1 MYRCSKPT
9 PVQISHWLCITL
21 LLALP
26 GQLLGQPQKDLDA
39 SKLAEINPNL
49 PIASDIELQLVVDA
63 GLTVYSGN
71 HLILFSDIRDP
82 KKAYDLIR
90 SYDAAVPQWCE
101 YFGIDVKRARH
112 WKLRAFLLQGADKTQ
127 RFEQAKLF
135 TEKLPPFAAG
145 YQKYH
150 NIYLFDQPGPYYTRH
165 LLLHEGTHAFMEWF
179 LNGYGAPWYSEGM
192 AEKLA
197 VHKRTEDSIKLN
209 YRLPS
214 RDEAP
219 YWGRVKLIKDE
230 YAAGDAMTLSD
241 VLAIPGEA
249 FRNVRYY
256 AWAWAGCEFF
266 DNHPLT
272 KQAFRELKKSA
283 ALPPEQFTTDF
294 KEKLKPNWDQ
304 LVKDWAIFIEE
315 MDYGVEIQ
323 RSRIIAAADL
333 DKANPVAHHYS
344 IQTDHGWQ
352 QTRLTV
358 KSGDRLKIQSSG
370 RFTVSQTVAPRTTA
384 DDKPATSGEKTY
396 PWYCESNGV
405 TLEYYRGKPLGMLT
419 AGVLFLDSE
428 RENTKGALG
437 WRVIPIPAA
446 GPEREI
452 TIPADGVLCFRINES
467 PAKLD
472 DNKGAL
478 DVRCQRLQ

>member
-1 MYRCSKPT
+1 MFRCSNPLSL
-9 PVQISHWLCITL
+9 QIQHWLCVVL
-21 LLALP
+21 LLVLP
-26 GQLLGQPQKDLDA
+26 NHLWGQTKDLNA
-39 SKLAEINPNL
+39 SKLAEINP
-49 PIASDIELQLVVDA
+49 DIPVATDVEMQLVIDA
-63 GLTVYSGN
+63 GLTVYSGK
-71 HLILFSDIRDP
+71 HLVLFSDTRDP
-82 KKAYDLIR
+82 KKAYDLIT
-90 SYDAAVPQWCE
+90 SYDAAVPQWCA
-101 YFGIDVKRARH
+101 YFGVDVKRARD
-112 WKLRAFLLQGADKTQ
+112 WKLRAFLIQGPNKTQ

-135 TEKLPPFAAG
+135 AGPLPPFAAG
-145 YQKYH
+145 YQKDF
-150 NIYLFDQPGPYYTRH
+150 NIYLYDQPGPYYTRH
-165 LLLHEGTHAFMEWF
+165 LLLHEGTHAFMQWF
-179 LNGYGAPWYSEGM
+179 LGGYGAAWYSEGM

-197 VHKRTEDSIKLN
+197 VHSGSKDSTKLN
-209 YRLPS
+209 YRLAN

-230 YAAGDAMTLSD
+230 YAAGDAMTLTEM
-241 VLAIPGEA
+241 LAIPNQS

-272 KQAFRELKKSA
+272 KQAFSELKKSA
-283 ALPPEQFTTDF
+283 AVPPAQFNVAF

-323 RSRIIAAADL
+323 RSRIIPAANL
-333 DKANPVAHHYS
+333 DKANPDANHYS

-352 QTRLTV
+352 QTPLTV
-358 KSGDRLKIQSSG
+358 KAGDRLKIKSSG
-370 RFTVSQTVAPRTTA
+370 RFTVSQTVAPSR
-384 DDKPATSGEKTY
+384 SGDLSPSTESKIY

-405 TLEYYRGKPLGMLT
+405 TLEYYRGQPLGMLT
-419 AGVLFLDSE
+419 AGVLFSDAQ
-428 RENTKGALG
+428 RKNTKGALA
-437 WRVIPIPAA
+437 WRVISIPAA

-452 TIPADGVLCFRINES
+452 TIPADGILCFRINES

>member
-1 MYRCSKPT
+1 MFRCSNPILFQS
-9 PVQISHWLCITL
+9 PCWVACAL
-21 LLALP
+21 LLIIPSQIWA
-26 GQLLGQPQKDLDA
+26 QQKDLDA
-39 SKLAEINPNL
+39 TKLTEINPKI
-49 PIASDIELQLVVDA
+49 PVATDIELQLVIDA
-63 GLTVYSGN
+63 GLTVYAGK
-71 HLILFSDIRDP
+71 HLILFSDIRDAD
-82 KKAYDLIR
+82 KAYDLIR

-101 YFGIDVKRARH
+101 YFGVDVKRTEG
-112 WKLRAFLLQGADKTQ
+112 WKLRAFLLQGPNQTQ
-127 RFEQAKLF
+127 RFEQAKLL
-135 TEKLPPFAAG
+135 TEPLLPFAAG
-145 YQKYH
+145 YQKDH

-165 LLLHEGTHAFMEWF
+165 LLLHEGTHAFMQWF
-179 LNGYGAPWYSEGM
+179 LNGYGAPWYSEGI

-197 VHKRTEDSIKLN
+197 VHQRTKDSVKLN
-209 YRLPS
+209 YRLPN
-214 RDEAP
+214 RDAAP

-241 VLAIPGEA
+241 VLAIPNQA

-256 AWAWAGCEFF
+256 AWSWAGCNFF

-272 KQAFRELKKSA
+272 KQAFSELKQSV
-283 ALPPEQFTTDF
+283 ALPPEQFNAAF
-294 KEKLKPNWDQ
+294 KEKLKPNWER

-323 RSRIIAAADL
+323 RSRIVDAVDSDGAKPAE
-333 DKANPVAHHYS
+333 HHYS

-358 KSGDRLKIQSSG
+358 KAGDRLEIQSSG
-370 RFTVSQTVAPRTTA
+370 RFTVSQTVAPNSS
-384 DDKPATSGEKTY
+384 TSDQLAPTSDETY

-405 TLEYYRGKPLGMLT
+405 TLEYYRGQPLGMLT
-419 AGVLFLDSE
+419 AGVLFSDTE
-428 RENTKGALG
+428 RQNTKVALA
-437 WRVIPIPAA
+437 WRVISIPAA

-467 PAKLD
+467 PAKLY

>member
-1 MYRCSKPT
+1 MQIQCS
-9 PVQISHWLCITL
+9 VACASIACAL
-21 LLALP
+21 LLVLP
-26 GQLLGQPQKDLDA
+26 SQLRGQQKDLDA
-39 SKLAEINPNL
+39 NKLALINPSI
-49 PIASDIELQLVVDA
+49 PIAPDVELQLAIDA
-63 GLTVYSGN
+63 GLTVNSGK
-71 HLILFSDIRDP
+71 HLILFSDLRDAE
-82 KKAYDLIR
+82 KAYDLIR

-101 YFGIDVKRARH
+101 YFGVDIKRTDG
-112 WKLRAFLLQGADKTQ
+112 WKLRAYLLQGPNQTQ

-135 TEKLPPFAAG
+135 TEALPPFAAG
-145 YQKYH
+145 YQKDH
-150 NIYLFDQPGPYYTRH
+150 NIYLYNQPGPYYTRH
-165 LLLHEGTHAFMEWF
+165 LLLHEGTHAFMQWF
-179 LNGYGAPWYSEGM
+179 LSGYGAPWYSEGI

-197 VHKRTEDSIKLN
+197 VHQPSKDSVKLN
-209 YRLPS
+209 HRLAS

-230 YAAGDAMTLSD
+230 YAAGDAMTLDD
-241 VLAIPGEA
+241 VLAIPNQS

-272 KQAFRELKKSA
+272 KQAFNELKQSV
-283 ALPPEQFTTDF
+283 ALPPEQFNAGF
-294 KEKLKPNWDQ
+294 REKLEPHWEQ

-323 RSRIIAAADL
+323 RSRIVQAADV
-333 DKANPVAHHYS
+333 DKAKPETNHYS

-352 QTRLTV
+352 QTRLKV
-358 KSGDRLKIQSSG
+358 KAGDRLKIQSSG
-370 RFTVSQTVAPRTTA
+370 RFTVGQTVAPRS
-384 DDKPATSGEKTY
+384 ATSTSEPAATGDVY

-405 TLEYYRGKPLGMLT
+405 TLEYYRGQPLGMLT
-419 AGVLFLDSE
+419 AGVLFSDSQ
-428 RENTKGALG
+428 RLNTKGALA
-437 WRVIPIPAA
+437 WRVISIPAA

-478 DVRCQRLQ
+478 DVRCERIQ

>member
-1 MYRCSKPT
+1 MFNCSNLMSI
-9 PVQISHWLCITL
+9 QIQCWFCFTL
-21 LLALP
+21 LLVLP
-26 GQLLGQPQKDLDA
+26 DQLFAQQKDLDA
-39 SKLAEINPNL
+39 TKLAAINPNV
-49 PIASDIELQLVVDA
+49 PIATDIELQLVIDA
-63 GLTVYSGN
+63 GLTIYSGK
-71 HLILFSDIRDP
+71 HLILFSDIRDAD
-82 KKAYDLIR
+82 KAYDLVR
-90 SYDAAVPQWCE
+90 SYDASVPQWCE
-101 YFGIDVKRARH
+101 YFGIDVKRADG
-112 WKLRAFLLQGADKTQ
+112 WKLRAFLLQGPNQTQ

-135 TEKLPPFAAG
+135 TEPLPPFAAG
-145 YQKYH
+145 YQKDH
-150 NIYLFDQPGPYYTRH
+150 NIFLFDQPGPYYTRH
-165 LLLHEGTHAFMEWF
+165 LLLHEGTHAFMQWF

-197 VHKRTEDSIKLN
+197 IHQRTKDAIKLN
-209 YRLPS
+209 YRLAS

-230 YAAGDAMTLSD
+230 YAAGDAMTLD
-241 VLAIPGEA
+241 EMLAIPNQS

-272 KQAFRELKKSA
+272 KQAFSELKQSA
-283 ALPPEQFTTDF
+283 ALPPEQFTADF
-294 KEKLKPNWDQ
+294 KEKLKPHWDQ

-323 RSRIIAAADL
+323 RSRLVQATDSPE
-333 DKANPVAHHYS
+333 ANPDDNHYS

-358 KSGDRLKIQSSG
+358 KAGDRLKIQSSG
-370 RFTVSQTVAPRTTA
+370 RFTVSQTVAPSLSA
-384 DDKPATSGEKTY
+384 SDQQPAAGGKTY

-405 TLEYYRGKPLGMLT
+405 TLEYYRGQPLGMLT
-419 AGVLFLDSE
+419 AGVLFSDSQ
-428 RENTKGALG
+428 RQNTKGALA
-437 WRVIPIPAA
+437 WRVISIPAA

-467 PAKLD
+467 PAKLS
-472 DNKGAL
+472 DNIGAL

>member
-1 MYRCSKPT
+1 MLLVLPS
-9 PVQISHWLCITL
+9 QLC
-21 LLALP
+21 
-26 GQLLGQPQKDLDA
+26 GQLKDLDA
-39 SKLAEINPNL
+39 SKLTEINPDI
-49 PIASDIELQLVVDA
+49 PVAADIELQLVIDA
-63 GLTVYSGN
+63 GLTVYSGK
-71 HLILFSDIRDP
+71 HLILFSDIRDAD
-82 KKAYDLIR
+82 KAYDLIQ

-101 YFGIDVKRARH
+101 YFGVDVKRAAG
-112 WKLRAFLLQGADKTQ
+112 WKLRAFLLQGPNQTQ

-145 YQKYH
+145 YQKNH
-150 NIYLFDQPGPYYTRH
+150 NIYLYDQPGPYYSRH
-165 LLLHEGTHAFMEWF
+165 LLLHEGTHAFMQWF
-179 LNGYGAPWYSEGM
+179 LNGYGAPWYSEGI

-197 VHKRTEDSIKLN
+197 VHQRTEDSVKLN
-209 YRLPS
+209 YRLTS
-214 RDEAP
+214 RDDAP

-230 YAAGDAMTLSD
+230 YVAGDAMTLSD
-241 VLAIPGEA
+241 VLAIPSES

-272 KQAFRELKKSA
+272 KQAFNELKQSA
-283 ALPPEQFTTDF
+283 ALPPEQFNAAF
-294 KEKLKPNWDQ
+294 KEKIKPDWEQ

-323 RSRIIAAADL
+323 RSRIVQATNL
-333 DKANPVAHHYS
+333 DKANPDAHHYS

-352 QTRLTV
+352 QTTLTV
-358 KSGDRLKIQSSG
+358 QAGDRLKIQSSG
-370 RFTVSQTVAPRTTA
+370 RFTVSQTVAPGPSTGDQLPSA
-384 DDKPATSGEKTY
+384 AGKTY

-405 TLEYYRGKPLGMLT
+405 TLEYYRGQPLGMLT
-419 AGVLFLDSE
+419 AGVLFSDPD
-428 RENTKGALG
+428 RQNTKGTLA
-437 WRVIPIPAA
+437 WRVISIPAA

-467 PAKLD
+467 PAKLS